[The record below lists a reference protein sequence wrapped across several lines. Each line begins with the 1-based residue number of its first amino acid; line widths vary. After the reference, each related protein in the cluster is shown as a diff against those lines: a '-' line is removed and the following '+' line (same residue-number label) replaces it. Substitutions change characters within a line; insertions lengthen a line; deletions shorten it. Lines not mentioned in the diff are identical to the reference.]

1 MRLTK
6 DEIRLIAVIVLAL
19 TTGAAVKHYRRAH
32 PVPVVAAPATPKP
45 FESEPAGY

>member
-6 DEIRLIAVIVLAL
+6 DEILFVAVILLAL
-19 TTGAAVKHYRRAH
+19 TTGAAAKHYRRTH
-32 PVPVVAAPATPKP
+32 PVPLKIAPSTPKP

>member
-6 DEIRLIAVIVLAL
+6 DEVLLIAVIFLAL

-32 PVPVVAAPATPKP
+32 PSPLVSAPATPKP